1 MTTDTSMTGRTCVVT
16 GANTGIGKEIA
27 RNLAR
32 QGATVVIVAR
42 NVAKGD
48 AAVAEIRQETGNQA
62 VSLLSADLSDREEI
76 ARVLQQL
83 HDGFPSIDVLVNN
96 AGIRMG
102 RRETT
107 PEGYERTW
115 ATNVL
120 GYHRLTMGLLDRIKA
135 SGSGRIISTA
145 STFAF
150 SLDLDDP
157 QFERRRFNGFAA
169 YAQSKLANQLW
180 VQALAGHLAG
190 TGTMVA
196 AVHPGFVRSELAR
209 VDQGLAG
216 FFSQLIHRFART
228 PQQGGD
234 TPAWLASE
242 PQHAGM
248 EAAFWYERKRIPWA
262 STDPAKVDR
271 VWQLCEAA
279 R

>member
-1 MTTDTSMTGRTCVVT
+1 MAGKTAVVT

-32 QGATVVIVAR
+32 QGAEVIIVAR
-42 NVAKGD
+42 NVAKGER
-48 AAVAEIRQETGNQA
+48 AVAEIQQDTGNKA
-62 VSLLSADLSDREEI
+62 VSLLPADLADRAEI
-76 ARVLQQL
+76 ARVVDQL
-83 HDGFPSIDVLVNN
+83 KASHERIDVLVNN
-96 AGIRMG
+96 AGIRMD

-107 PEGYERTW
+107 SDGFERTW

-120 GYHRLTMGLLDRIKA
+120 GYHRLTMGLLELVKA
-135 SGSGRIISTA
+135 SGAGRIISTA
-145 STFAF
+145 STFAYG
-150 SLDLDDP
+150 LDLDDP
-157 QFERRRFNGFAA
+157 QFDRRRYSGFTA

-209 VDQGLAG
+209 VDQGVFGIVSWLMH
-216 FFSQLIHRFART
+216 LFART

-234 TPAWLASE
+234 TPAWLAAD
-242 PQHAGM
+242 PQQAGTDV
-248 EAAFWYERKRIPWA
+248 AFWYERRRIPWA
-262 STDPAKVDR
+262 STDPTRMAR
-271 VWQLCEAA
+271 VWELCEAA